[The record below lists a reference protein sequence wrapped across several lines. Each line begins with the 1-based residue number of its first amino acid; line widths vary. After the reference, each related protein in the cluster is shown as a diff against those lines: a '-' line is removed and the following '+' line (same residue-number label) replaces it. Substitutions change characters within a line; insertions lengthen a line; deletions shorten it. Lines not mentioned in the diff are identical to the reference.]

1 MAVVWDFDA
10 PFLLEKT
17 VQASDIDIMGHT
29 NNVVYLKWLEEV
41 AWGHSNALGL
51 GWPMYEKLNRALV
64 ARRHELDYLAA
75 TFEGDEL
82 TLATWIIENDGRIGV
97 TRAYQVVR
105 KSDNKTVLRGRTRW
119 VCIDIKSGRPKR
131 MPAEFIDGY
140 PVAEPNPLVG
150 NKGH

>member
-1 MAVVWDFDA
+1 MSISWEFEN
-10 PFLLEKT
+10 PHTLEKT
-17 VQASDIDIMGHT
+17 VVADDIDIMGHT

-41 AWGHSNALGL
+41 AWGHSQSLGL
-51 GWPMYEKLNRALV
+51 GWDMYEKLNRALV

-105 KSDNKTVLRGRTRW
+105 HSDNKTVLRGRTRW
-119 VCIDIKSGRPKR
+119 VCIDIKSGKPKR
-131 MPAEFIDGY
+131 MPEEFIKGY
-140 PVAEPNPLVG
+140 VVAEPLS
-150 NKGH
+150 